1 MHGVLGSK
9 LRKARTDLGLS
20 QAAFARALGF
30 SSEFI
35 SLLEADKRA
44 PSLTTLNKIAAYLK
58 KDLHYFLQEK
68 EDAFNILLRGDA
80 LKGPEGL
87 DAASQAVLQRFK
99 RYCDDYLRL
108 ERRANSRLP
117 LAPLYTNISPERLAE
132 EERRRLGLGDE
143 PIRDIFALSE
153 LNGCRILRLP
163 IPSGAKLSGAFIF
176 LEDREAAFALINS
189 ADTPGRQAFTAAHE
203 YCHYLKDRHE
213 GPVIEN
219 PDFFIDEYVSLY
231 HPREKF
237 AQTFAASFL
246 MPASKVR
253 AIIEKEFGGRRLNF
267 DHVLYLKRYFGV
279 SFAAMLHR
287 VREMGFVTA
296 AQFEDYIKRDPDSRE
311 RELFGARGGER
322 ASAGRTVFSDRYKL
336 LQLEGM
342 RQKRRIPNRGK
353 R

>member
-1 MHGVLGSK
+1 MQGLLGSK
-9 LRKARTDLGLS
+9 LKKARTELGLS

-58 KDLHYFLQEK
+58 KDIHDFLQEK
-68 EDAFNILLRGDA
+68 EGAFNILLRGDA

-108 ERRANSRLP
+108 ERLASRRLE
-117 LAPLYTNISPERLAE
+117 LAPLYSNISPERLAE

-163 IPSGAKLSGAFIF
+163 IPGGAKLSGAFIF

-203 YCHYLKDRHE
+203 YCHYLKDRRE
-213 GPVIEN
+213 GPLIEN
-219 PDFFIDEYVSLY
+219 PDVFIDEYVSLY

-237 AQTFAASFL
+237 AQTFAACFL

-253 AIIEKEFGGRRLNF
+253 AIVEKEFGGRRLTF
-267 DHVLYLKRYFGV
+267 DQVLYLKRYFGV
-279 SFAAMLHR
+279 SLAAMLR
-287 VREMGFVTA
+287 KAREMGFVSA
-296 AQFEDYIKRDPDSRE
+296 AQFEDFIKRDPDSRE
-311 RELFGARGGER
+311 REVFGTLREEGRGRRAR
-322 ASAGRTVFSDRYKL
+322 AGKAIYSDRYML
-336 LQLEGM
+336 LQLEALC
-342 RQKRRIPNRGK
+342 KKNK
-353 R
+353 TVS